1 MAGEGRR
8 GQGGGKEIKKKKRQ
22 TQNPSKAGQV
32 GQSHFCPQCA
42 AAARMPA
49 GAGCRQGCW
58 GCAANKGP
66 PSAAACLRDIRQRA
80 TPSLLNPPPACT
92 LPAASPS
99 AREARVGINKF
110 PLPGRE
116 PSLRWERGG
125 GGRKG
130 RIKELFCC
138 RGAWYTATVKP
149 RELEAIVKKSL
160 KSVSFHSV
168 LRERFKFCAS

>member
-1 MAGEGRR
+1 MGRVTSARSARQLPACRRALGAGRAAGAALPTKGPLQPLPASVTSGSEQRPRSLTLLLPAPCLPPRPAPERR
-8 GQGGGKEIKKKKRQ
+8 GWESTSFPCLGESPPCVGK
-22 TQNPSKAGQV
+22 G
-32 GQSHFCPQCA
+32 
-42 AAARMPA
+42 
-49 GAGCRQGCW
+49 
-58 GCAANKGP
+58 
-66 PSAAACLRDIRQRA
+66 
-80 TPSLLNPPPACT
+80 
-92 LPAASPS
+92 
-99 AREARVGINKF
+99 
-110 PLPGRE
+110 
-116 PSLRWERGG
+116 GG